1 MNSSLQQLLQ
11 AFDCVS
17 QPVFFAREGQIIY
30 ANAAAQEQLLM
41 PGTPLE
47 TLLADAQA
55 LRESVGG
62 DGDAMQLPVRLA
74 GGVYNAVTRPMEDG
88 RLFVVQ
94 SKAEPGASGGDQTGY
109 EACIQ
114 LQTLVSVAR
123 AMRVPLTNLFGAA
136 DAVFPRLEE
145 LEEPDVQRQ
154 MSSINRALYQLMHL
168 SCNIGD
174 YSAAAAGEMRL
185 LREKTELCDF
195 LYGIFERAEP
205 LCSAAGASL
214 RCELPQKLVNAWID
228 RQKIER
234 CVLNLISNA
243 MRHADEPPQ
252 LQLRLLRSGKMA
264 LVQLVCGQGEF
275 SSADLA
281 EAFTRHATTAPLP
294 GASWGAGFGLPL
306 AQHIVRLHG
315 GAMMLSGMESGGS
328 VAAFSLP
335 LGEAES
341 DAVKSPVAGM
351 DYAGGFRH
359 ELVELADVLPLE
371 VFDSGNVN

>member
-1 MNSSLQQLLQ
+1 MNSSLQQFLQ

-30 ANAAAQEQLLM
+30 GNAAAQEQLLM

-47 TLLADAQA
+47 TLLADAQS
-55 LRESVGG
+55 LRESVAG
-62 DGDAMQLPVRLA
+62 DGDTMQLPVRLA

-94 SKAEPGASGGDQTGY
+94 SKAEPGAPGGDQTGY
-109 EACIQ
+109 EAGVQ

-123 AMRVPLTNLFGAA
+123 AVRVPLTNLFGAA

-145 LEEPDVQRQ
+145 LEEPDVQQQ

-174 YSAAAAGEMRL
+174 YSAAVAGEMRL

-195 LYGIFERAEP
+195 LYGVFERAEP
-205 LCSAAGASL
+205 LCRAAGASL
-214 RCELPQKLVNAWID
+214 RCELPQKMVNAWID

-243 MRHADEPPQ
+243 MRHTDEPPQ
-252 LQLRLLRSGKMA
+252 LQLRMQRSGKMA

-281 EAFTRHATTAPLP
+281 EAFTRHATAAPLP

-306 AQHIVRLHG
+306 VQHIVRLHG
-315 GAMMLSGMESGGS
+315 GAMMLSGMEDGGS

-341 DAVKSPVAGM
+341 DTVKSPVAGM

>member
-1 MNSSLQQLLQ
+1 
-11 AFDCVS
+11 
-17 QPVFFAREGQIIY
+17 
-30 ANAAAQEQLLM
+30 M

-145 LEEPDVQRQ
+145 LEEPGVQRQ

-195 LYGIFERAEP
+195 LYGILERAEP
-205 LCSAAGASL
+205 LFAERPYKVRGILAAKVGMTYIKAS
-214 RCELPQKLVNAWID
+214 RKP
-228 RQKIER
+228 
-234 CVLNLISNA
+234 
-243 MRHADEPPQ
+243 
-252 LQLRLLRSGKMA
+252 
-264 LVQLVCGQGEF
+264 F
-275 SSADLA
+275 
-281 EAFTRHATTAPLP
+281 
-294 GASWGAGFGLPL
+294 
-306 AQHIVRLHG
+306 
-315 GAMMLSGMESGGS
+315 
-328 VAAFSLP
+328 
-335 LGEAES
+335 
-341 DAVKSPVAGM
+341 AVK
-351 DYAGGFRH
+351 RI
-359 ELVELADVLPLE
+359 E
-371 VFDSGNVN
+371 VFYKFRGS